1 MPLPLWSTVSLPVFP
16 CTCLA
21 GRGRLGYKANTTP
34 YALGSVHLII
44 NTSIRHTLSMRRS
57 VIIAFM
63 DRRPQILIVEDE
75 KEIAKFIDL
84 ELQAESYETIVTY
97 DGITGLSKFREFSP
111 DLVVLDL
118 MLPVLG
124 GLEVARRIRKTS
136 NTPIIILTAKDSV
149 EDKVTGLDS
158 GADDYLVK
166 PFSIEEL
173 LARVRA
179 HLRRVNPAITGEI
192 RVVDLVM
199 NLDGREVFRDGRR
212 IDLSAKEFELLELF
226 ARNPGK
232 VFNRFDIE
240 EKVWPQYT
248 GGSNVVDVYVGYLR
262 RKLEGEGE
270 RRLIHTVRGVG
281 YVLREE

>member
-1 MPLPLWSTVSLPVFP
+1 
-16 CTCLA
+16 
-21 GRGRLGYKANTTP
+21 
-34 YALGSVHLII
+34 
-44 NTSIRHTLSMRRS
+44 
-57 VIIAFM
+57 M

-84 ELQAESYETIVTY
+84 EFQAENYSTIVTY
-97 DGITGLSKFREFSP
+97 DGVTGLSKFRELNP

-118 MLPVLG
+118 MLPVLN

-136 NTPIIILTAKDSV
+136 NTPIIILTAKDGV

-179 HLRRVNPAITGEI
+179 HLRRVNPAVTGDV
-192 RVVDLVM
+192 RVADLVM
-199 NLDGREVFRDGRR
+199 NLDGRESFRDGRR
-212 IDLSAKEFELLELF
+212 IDLSAKEFELLELL

-232 VFNRFDIE
+232 VFNRFEIE
-240 EKVWPQYT
+240 EKVWPEYT
-248 GGSNVVDVYVGYLR
+248 GGSNVVDVYIGYLR
-262 RKLEGEGE
+262 RKLEGEAE

>member
-1 MPLPLWSTVSLPVFP
+1 
-16 CTCLA
+16 
-21 GRGRLGYKANTTP
+21 
-34 YALGSVHLII
+34 
-44 NTSIRHTLSMRRS
+44 
-57 VIIAFM
+57 M

-84 ELQAESYETIVTY
+84 EFQAENYSTIVTY
-97 DGITGLSKFREFSP
+97 DGVTGLSKYRELNP

-118 MLPVLG
+118 MLPVLN

-136 NTPIIILTAKDSV
+136 NTPIIILTAKDGV

-179 HLRRVNPAITGEI
+179 HLRRVNPAVTGDV
-192 RVVDLVM
+192 RVADLVM
-199 NLDGREVFRDGRR
+199 NLDGRESFRDGRR
-212 IDLSAKEFELLELF
+212 IDLSAKEFELLELL

-232 VFNRFDIE
+232 VFNRFEIE
-240 EKVWPQYT
+240 EKVWPEYT
-248 GGSNVVDVYVGYLR
+248 GGSNVVDVYIGYLR
-262 RKLEGEGE
+262 RKLEGEAE

>member
-1 MPLPLWSTVSLPVFP
+1 MERKPLV
-16 CTCLA
+16 
-21 GRGRLGYKANTTP
+21 
-34 YALGSVHLII
+34 
-44 NTSIRHTLSMRRS
+44 
-57 VIIAFM
+57 
-63 DRRPQILIVEDE
+63 LIVEDE

-84 ELQAESYETIVTY
+84 ELQAESYETVVAY
-97 DGITGLSKFREFSP
+97 DGVTGLSKFRELNP

-118 MLPVLG
+118 MLPVLD

-149 EDKVTGLDS
+149 DDKVVGLDS

-179 HLRRVNPAITGEI
+179 HLRRVNPAVTGEV
-192 RVVDLVM
+192 RVADLVM
-199 NLDGREVFRDGRR
+199 NLEGREAFRDGRR

-232 VFNRFDIE
+232 VFNRFEIE
-240 EKVWPQYT
+240 EKVWPEYT

-262 RKLEGEGE
+262 RKLEASGE

>member
-1 MPLPLWSTVSLPVFP
+1 
-16 CTCLA
+16 
-21 GRGRLGYKANTTP
+21 
-34 YALGSVHLII
+34 
-44 NTSIRHTLSMRRS
+44 
-57 VIIAFM
+57 M
-63 DRRPQILIVEDE
+63 DRRPLILIVEDE

-84 ELQAESYETIVTY
+84 ELQAEEYDTVVAY
-97 DGITGLSKFREFSP
+97 DGVTGLSKFRELNP

-118 MLPVLG
+118 MLPVLD

-149 EDKVTGLDS
+149 DDKVTGLDS

-179 HLRRVNPAITGEI
+179 HLRRVNPAVTGEV
-192 RVVDLVM
+192 RVADLVM
-199 NLDGREVFRDGRR
+199 NLDGREAFRDGRR
-212 IDLSAKEFELLELF
+212 IELSAKEFELLELF

-232 VFNRFDIE
+232 VFNRFEIE
-240 EKVWPQYT
+240 EKVWPEYT

-262 RKLEGEGE
+262 RKLEADGE
-270 RRLIHTVRGVG
+270 RRIIHTVRGVG

>member
-1 MPLPLWSTVSLPVFP
+1 MVSYISLM
-16 CTCLA
+16 
-21 GRGRLGYKANTTP
+21 RL
-34 YALGSVHLII
+34 
-44 NTSIRHTLSMRRS
+44 S
-57 VIIAFM
+57 VIILNM

-84 ELQAESYETIVTY
+84 ELQAEKYSTIVTY
-97 DGITGLSKFREFSP
+97 DGVTGLSKFRELNP

-118 MLPVLG
+118 MLPVLD

-136 NTPIIILTAKDSV
+136 NTPIIILTAKDGV

-179 HLRRVNPAITGEI
+179 HLRRVNPAVTGDV
-192 RVVDLVM
+192 RVADLVM
-199 NLDGREVFRDGRR
+199 NLDGRESFRDGRR
-212 IDLSAKEFELLELF
+212 IDLSAKEFELLELL

-232 VFNRFDIE
+232 VFNRFEIE
-240 EKVWPQYT
+240 EKVWPEYT
-248 GGSNVVDVYVGYLR
+248 GGSNVVDVYIGYLR
-262 RKLEGEGE
+262 RKLEGEAE

>member
-1 MPLPLWSTVSLPVFP
+1 
-16 CTCLA
+16 
-21 GRGRLGYKANTTP
+21 
-34 YALGSVHLII
+34 
-44 NTSIRHTLSMRRS
+44 
-57 VIIAFM
+57 M
-63 DRRPQILIVEDE
+63 DRKPLILIVEDE
-75 KEIAKFIDL
+75 KEIAKFVDL
-84 ELQAESYETIVTY
+84 ELQAESYDTVVAY
-97 DGITGLSKFREFSP
+97 DGVTGLSKFRELAP

-118 MLPVLG
+118 MLPVLD

-136 NTPIIILTAKDSV
+136 NTPIILLTAKDSV
-149 EDKVTGLDS
+149 DDKVTGLDA

-179 HLRRVNPAITGEI
+179 HLRRVNPAVTGEV
-192 RVVDLVM
+192 RVADLVM

-212 IDLSAKEFELLELF
+212 IELSAKEFELLELF

-232 VFNRFDIE
+232 VFNRFEIE
-240 EKVWPQYT
+240 EKVWPEYT

-270 RRLIHTVRGVG
+270 RRLIHTVRGIG

>member
-1 MPLPLWSTVSLPVFP
+1 M
-16 CTCLA
+16 
-21 GRGRLGYKANTTP
+21 
-34 YALGSVHLII
+34 
-44 NTSIRHTLSMRRS
+44 
-57 VIIAFM
+57 
-63 DRRPQILIVEDE
+63 IVEDE

-84 ELQAESYETIVTY
+84 ELQAESYGTIVTY
-97 DGITGLSKFREFSP
+97 DGVTGLSKFREFSP

>member
-1 MPLPLWSTVSLPVFP
+1 
-16 CTCLA
+16 
-21 GRGRLGYKANTTP
+21 
-34 YALGSVHLII
+34 
-44 NTSIRHTLSMRRS
+44 
-57 VIIAFM
+57 M
-63 DRRPQILIVEDE
+63 DRRPLILIVEDE
-75 KEIAKFIDL
+75 KEIAKFVDL
-84 ELQAESYETIVTY
+84 ELQAESYETVVAY
-97 DGITGLSKFREFSP
+97 DGVTGLSKFRELAP

-118 MLPVLG
+118 MLPVLD

-136 NTPIIILTAKDSV
+136 NTPIILLTAKDSV
-149 EDKVTGLDS
+149 DDKVTGLDA

-179 HLRRVNPAITGEI
+179 HLRRVNPAVTGEV
-192 RVVDLVM
+192 RVADLVM

-212 IDLSAKEFELLELF
+212 IELSAKEFELLELF

-232 VFNRFDIE
+232 VFNRFEIE
-240 EKVWPQYT
+240 EKVWPEYT

>member
-1 MPLPLWSTVSLPVFP
+1 MERKPL
-16 CTCLA
+16 
-21 GRGRLGYKANTTP
+21 
-34 YALGSVHLII
+34 
-44 NTSIRHTLSMRRS
+44 
-57 VIIAFM
+57 
-63 DRRPQILIVEDE
+63 ILIVEDE

-84 ELQAESYETIVTY
+84 ELQAEEYATVVTY
-97 DGITGLSKFREFSP
+97 DGVTGLSKFRELNP

-118 MLPVLG
+118 MLPVLD

-149 EDKVTGLDS
+149 DDKVTGLDS

-179 HLRRVNPAITGEI
+179 HLRRVNPAVTGEV
-192 RVVDLVM
+192 RVADLVM
-199 NLDGREVFRDGRR
+199 NLDGREAFRDGRR
-212 IDLSAKEFELLELF
+212 IELSAKEFELLELF

-232 VFNRFDIE
+232 VFNRFEIE
-240 EKVWPQYT
+240 EKVWPEYT

-262 RKLEGEGE
+262 RKLEADGE
-270 RRLIHTVRGVG
+270 RRIIHTVRGVG